1 MTWSILLGLGSGLC
15 WGAAD
20 FLGGLQ
26 SRQLPALAV
35 ALWSQLAGGLALLSG
50 LLLTGP
56 ATTAGASWGMA
67 AGICGATALLMFYK
81 ALAIGTMSVVAP
93 ISACGAALPVL
104 LGLARGELL
113 QPLTALGILAALAGV
128 ALVSLQSG
136 GSSAARNQRLAL
148 VLAVGAALGFGLFFI
163 LIAQAAAQPGASAL
177 WVNVW
182 GRAGSVPLLAVL
194 QLTTTQTAGW
204 PGRRIGL
211 VGLVGILDMAANV
224 LFALAS
230 QRGELGVVA
239 VLSSLYPVTTVI
251 LSWAVLGERLIWLQ
265 YLGVG
270 LALLGIGLL
279 AAG

>member
-1 MTWSILLGLGSGLC
+1 MTLSILFGLGSGLC

-26 SRQLPALAV
+26 SRRLPALAV
-35 ALWSQLAGGLALLSG
+35 AFWSQLVGGAALLVALLLSG
-50 LLLTGP
+50 PVSASG
-56 ATTAGASWGMA
+56 AGWGVA
-67 AGICGATALLMFYK
+67 AGISGATALLMFYR

-93 ISACGAALPVL
+93 ISACGAAIPVL
-104 LGLARGELL
+104 VGLAQGELL
-113 QPLTALGILAALAGV
+113 PPLTALGIVAAMVGV
-128 ALVSLQSG
+128 VLVSLQSG
-136 GSSAARNQRLAL
+136 DAEQAENQRLAL
-148 VLAVGAALGFGLFFI
+148 LLAIGAAFGFGLFFT

-182 GRAGSVPLLAVL
+182 GRAGSIPLLATL
-194 QLTTTQTAGW
+194 QLTTTRSLGW
-204 PGRRIGL
+204 PGRRMGL

-230 QRGELGVVA
+230 QRGDLGVVA

-251 LSWAVLGERLIWLQ
+251 LSWAVLGERLIPLQ

-270 LALLGIGLL
+270 LALLGVGLL